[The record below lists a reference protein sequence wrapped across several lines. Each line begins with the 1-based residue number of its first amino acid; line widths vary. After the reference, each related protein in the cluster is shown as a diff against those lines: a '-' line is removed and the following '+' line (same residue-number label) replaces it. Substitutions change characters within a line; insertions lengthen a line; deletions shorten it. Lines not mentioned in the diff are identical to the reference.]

1 MEENIK
7 YPRLEYIK
15 SAVDETFKNTD
26 GYLCKASQDYTDSL
40 LNQYYELIAKGFH
53 IDNQVRNRIDK
64 DYIMYKLPRLDIDEK
79 SYYEFL
85 IEYEVTSPSTGIYFG
100 CKAITNEKYIHEHE
114 TLIQEVYKKHWNCF
128 RALVTQRLGA
138 MFADYPMAII
148 IQQTDNDDSGTYWP
162 FWIRLNYPKDIID
175 VAANSLKVIRLIYS
189 RYLDGK
195 YEKEQLSQKQSTN
208 SQNYIPYY
216 TQEAYRAL
224 REEGVK
230 FSCKNPPTKG
240 RAAPALIFD
249 EFMSYLKREK
259 FVAKVPEYEYGYA
272 VQKNHSDRLSGSSNG
287 YASRPKSGE
296 KIKTYED
303 FSNLIR
309 TFVYFLNMY
318 YYNIYNVEKPYISV
332 PWTALVRVFMKETHD
347 AFIPENLKV
356 PMNRSLVDDEDKK
369 NIPTIGKDLYA
380 LLEQK
385 FPLG

>member
-1 MEENIK
+1 MNDNIK

-26 GYLCKASQDYTDSL
+26 GYLCKASQDYTDTL
-40 LNQYYELIAKGFH
+40 LNQYDELIAKGFH
-53 IDNQVRNRIDK
+53 IDNQVRDRTDK
-64 DYIMYKLPRLDIDEK
+64 NYIMYKLPRLDIDEK

-85 IEYEVTSPSTGIYFG
+85 IEYEATSPSTGIYFG

-114 TLIQEVYKKHWNCF
+114 TLIQDVYKKHWNCLQAF
-128 RALVTQRLGA
+128 VTQRLGA

-162 FWIRLNYPKDIID
+162 FWIRLNYPRDIIN
-175 VAANSLKVIRLIYS
+175 VAANSLQVIRLIYS

-195 YEKEQLSQKQSTN
+195 YEEEQLSPKQSTN

-230 FSCKNPPTKG
+230 FHSKNPPTKG
-240 RAAPALIFD
+240 RVAPALIFD
-249 EFMSYLKREK
+249 EFMSYLEREK

-272 VQKNHSDRLSGSSNG
+272 VQKIHPDRLSGSSRG
-287 YASRPKSGE
+287 GTSKRKSGE
-296 KIKTYED
+296 KIKNYED

-318 YYNIYNVEKPYISV
+318 YYNKYDKDDPYISV

-356 PMNRSLVDDEDKK
+356 PISRKFGGKERKEPYIVDD
-369 NIPTIGKDLYA
+369 LYDH
-380 LLEQK
+380 LEQK
-385 FPLG
+385 FPLK

>member
-15 SAVDETFKNTD
+15 SAVNETFKNTD
-26 GYLCKASQDYTDSL
+26 GYLCKASQDYTDAL
-40 LNQYYELIAKGFH
+40 LNQYDELIAKGFH
-53 IDNQVRNRIDK
+53 IDNQVRDRIDK

-100 CKAITNEKYIHEHE
+100 CKAITNEKYIHEHK
-114 TLIQEVYKKHWNCF
+114 TLIQDVYKKHWNCL
-128 RALVTQRLGA
+128 RAFMTQRLGA

-162 FWIRLNYPKDIID
+162 FWIRLNYPGDIIN
-175 VAANSLKVIRLIYS
+175 VAVKSLQVIRNIYS
-189 RYLDGK
+189 RYLDGE
-195 YEKEQLSQKQSTN
+195 YEEEQLSQKQSTK
-208 SQNYIPYY
+208 SQNFIPRY
-216 TQEAYRAL
+216 TQEAYRAM
-224 REEGVK
+224 REEGVE
-230 FSCKNPPTKG
+230 FPSKNPPTKG

-249 EFMSYLKREK
+249 EFMSYLEREK
-259 FVAKVPEYEYGYA
+259 LIAKVPEYEYGYA

-287 YASRPKSGE
+287 DASRRKSSK

-318 YYNIYNVEKPYISV
+318 YYNKYDKNNPYISV
-332 PWTALVRVFMKETHD
+332 PWTALVRIFMKETHE
-347 AFIPENLKV
+347 AFTAENLKV
-356 PMNRSLVDDEDKK
+356 PISRKFGGIERKEPFIVDD
-369 NIPTIGKDLYA
+369 LYDH
-380 LLEQK
+380 LEQK